1 MKKKKTALEQT
12 PRDAR
17 PRNRNPSPKT
27 TTIVPPAHTP
37 TNPRSDTENVLSI
50 LFANNPLPMWVYDLE
65 TLAFLEVNHAA
76 TERYGY
82 SRDEF
87 LAMRITDIRPP
98 EDVPRLQ
105 TQVAQTRPALQHSHV
120 WRHRLK
126 NGQIIQ
132 VDITSHV
139 LDFAGRKAAL
149 VVAQDVTERIR
160 AEEHIRQLAAIV
172 ESSDD
177 AILSKSLEGIILSW
191 NRGAEKIYGYSAEQ
205 VIGQPVSILMPPER
219 QYEMLEHLAR
229 IRDGMQVKSFETE
242 RVRKDGV
249 RIMVS
254 ITLSPIQNER
264 GEVIAVSAIE
274 RDITERKQS
283 EAKLRT
289 LFELERNARAAAE
302 QAQKRLAFLAEASAL
317 MAETFDYRA
326 ILERVARIAVPVLAD
341 WCAIDVIEADG
352 SLQRVA
358 VVHSNPAKEKMAYEL
373 QRKYPSDPNAPR
385 GIHNVLR
392 TGKSEIYAELSDAF
406 LAATVRD
413 AAQLELLQQLG
424 VKSVMLVPFQARGQ
438 NFGVITLAMAESGRR
453 YTDDDLALVEGLARR
468 AALLIE
474 NARLYA
480 EAQKLNAELEQ
491 RVHER
496 TTELQAINQELEA
509 FTYSVSH
516 DLRAPLRHISGYVEL
531 LSRSAPPLDEKSQR
545 YLNTISASA
554 ARMGMLID
562 DLLTFSRMGRADM
575 QKSQVNAQALVQ
587 EVLQEMDADMAGRE
601 IEWQI
606 DALPHTYGDR
616 AMLKIVYA
624 NLIANALKFTRP
636 RVPARIE
643 VGFDA
648 SNPHETI
655 FYVRDNG
662 VGFDMQYRDKLFGIF
677 QRLHRAEDFEG
688 TGVGLANVRRII
700 HRHGGRTW
708 AEGELDRGATFYFSL
723 PKHKRSSHE

>member
-1 MKKKKTALEQT
+1 MQKKKTVLGQT
-12 PRDAR
+12 LRDAR
-17 PRNRNPSPKT
+17 PRNRKSNTQTTPS
-27 TTIVPPAHTP
+27 VHPAHTQ
-37 TNPRSDTENVLSI
+37 TSPRSDRENVLSI

-98 EDVPRLQ
+98 EDVPRLRE
-105 TQVAQTRPALQHSHV
+105 QVAQARPALQHSHV

-126 NGQIIQ
+126 NGRIIQ

-149 VVAQDVTERIR
+149 VVAQDVTERTR
-160 AEEHIRQLAAIV
+160 AEEHLRQLAAIV

-177 AILSKSLEGIILSW
+177 AILSKSLEGIILNW
-191 NRGAEKIYGYSAEQ
+191 NRGAEKIYGYSVKEI
-205 VIGQPVSILMPPER
+205 IGQPVSVLMPPER
-219 QYEMLEHLAR
+219 QHEMVEHLSR
-229 IRDGMQVKSFETE
+229 IRAGMQVKRFETE

-254 ITLSPIQNER
+254 ITLSPVHNEH
-264 GEVIAVSAIE
+264 GEVVAVSAIE
-274 RDITERKQS
+274 RDITVRKKDEEQ
-283 EAKLRT
+283 LRA
-289 LFELERNARAAAE
+289 LLVREKNARAAAE

-326 ILERVARIAVPVLAD
+326 RLEQVARIAVPVIAD
-341 WCAIDVIEADG
+341 WCAIDISEADG

-358 VVHSNPAKEKMAYEL
+358 VVHSDPAKAEMAYAL
-373 QRKYPSDPNAPR
+373 QRQDPPDRSAPR
-385 GIHNVLR
+385 GIYNVLR
-392 TGKSEIYAELSDAF
+392 TGKSEIYPELSDAF
-406 LAATVRD
+406 LAATARD
-413 AAQLELLQQLG
+413 EAQLALLQQLG
-424 VKSVMLVPFQARGQ
+424 VKSIMLVPFHARGQ
-438 NFGVITLAMAESGRR
+438 NFGAITLAMAESGRR
-453 YTDDDLALVEGLARR
+453 YTDDDLALVEALARR

-496 TTELQAINQELEA
+496 TTELEAINQELEA

-531 LSRSAPPLDEKSQR
+531 LSRSAPHLDEKSQR
-545 YLNTISASA
+545 YLHTISASA

-575 QKSQVNAQALVQ
+575 QKSQVNVQALVQ
-587 EVLQEMDADMAGRE
+587 EVLQELDTDMAGRE

-606 DALPHTYGDR
+606 DALPQTYGDR

-662 VGFDMQYRDKLFGIF
+662 VGFDMQYSDKLFGIF
-677 QRLHRAEDFEG
+677 QRLHRAEDFDG

-708 AEGELDRGATFYFSL
+708 AEGELGRGATFYFSI
-723 PKHKRSSHE
+723 PRRKRSSHE